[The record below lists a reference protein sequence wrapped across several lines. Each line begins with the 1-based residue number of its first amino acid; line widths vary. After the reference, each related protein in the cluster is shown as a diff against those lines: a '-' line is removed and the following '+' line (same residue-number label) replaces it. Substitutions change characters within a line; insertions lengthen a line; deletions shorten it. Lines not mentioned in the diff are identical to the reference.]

1 MSKIVV
7 LTAFMLK
14 VVVLTALILLAL
26 AAPPSTRARVAKQ
39 ATSGV
44 GAVEQQFIAEEKR
57 VVWES
62 VVKKDL
68 KVLEE
73 SFAEEFTDVS
83 DVGVFTKAET
93 IKLIPSLTIKDY
105 SLDRF
110 KVILPGPD
118 TAVVTYEAVQHWRIG
133 GREEPSHVRA
143 SSVWVRR
150 GGRWQVVFHQEST
163 LNDAASVSG
172 SAANS
177 GGSELVGDWEGES
190 VCGAGFPACHD
201 EHVVYHI
208 TKPPDEQGR
217 VSIAAD
223 KIVSG
228 RPEPMGV
235 IELKYDAAR
244 QTLTGEMKNNR
255 YRGIWEFRVGGDTLE
270 GTLTILPDKTV
281 ARRIKVKKAAR
292 SSAEE

>member
-1 MSKIVV
+1 
-7 LTAFMLK
+7 MLK
-14 VVVLTALILLAL
+14 LVVLTALILPAL
-26 AAPPSTRARVAKQ
+26 AAPPLTRARVAKQ

-44 GAVEQQFIAEEKR
+44 GAVEQSLIAEEKR

-105 SLDRF
+105 SLDKF

-118 TAVVTYEAVQHWRIG
+118 TAVVTYEAIQHWTIG

-172 SAANS
+172 GAATS

-201 EHVVYHI
+201 EHVVYHVA
-208 TKPPDEQGR
+208 KPDEHGN
-217 VSIAAD
+217 VSVAAD
-223 KIVSG
+223 KIVNG
-228 RPEPMGV
+228 KPVPMGV

-255 YRGIWEFRVGGDTLE
+255 YWGIWEFRVEGDTLE

-292 SSAEE
+292 SSAEKVALDSAEKSV